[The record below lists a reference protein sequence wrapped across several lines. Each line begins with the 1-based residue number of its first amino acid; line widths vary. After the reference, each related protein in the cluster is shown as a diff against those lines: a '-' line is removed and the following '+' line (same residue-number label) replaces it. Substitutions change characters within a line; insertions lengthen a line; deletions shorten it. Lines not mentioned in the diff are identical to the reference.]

1 VVQAWIASRGLIAL
15 VALLYAVVG
24 HRDLMAMTNNWDAV
38 HFGTLA
44 HTGYDPDDTLM
55 AFFPGLPLLLR
66 VGLLIGLPTQ
76 VAGMIIA
83 AIGSA
88 TAAAALYRLGG
99 PWAAVIWLFAP
110 TAVFTTVGYTEA
122 LFCAFAFW
130 AWERARSDRWA
141 AAAILAG
148 SACTLRVSGLF
159 LVGALLVMI
168 ITSRGV
174 SWPVRGRR
182 AAWLAVPVA
191 VLAAFVLYLHAISG
205 SWTAWYDSQV
215 AGWYRGFTWP
225 WQSFL
230 NTWHAILPG
239 AYADRPYWAWVFR
252 AEMVSMIVGLVVT
265 VWCLT
270 RKLWA
275 EAGWVGVQLLAFS
288 LSYWF
293 MSVNRAVLL
302 WFPLMI
308 MLARWG
314 SGRPGT
320 TAGRV
325 LHRSAVVV
333 GAVAGVLLM
342 LTWAWLYFGGYWAS

>member
-1 VVQAWIASRGLIAL
+1 
-15 VALLYAVVG
+15 
-24 HRDLMAMTNNWDAV
+24 V

-44 HTGYDPDDTLM
+44 LHGYDPGDTLM

-66 VGLLIGLPTQ
+66 LGLLVGLPTP
-76 VAGMIIA
+76 VGGLIVA

-88 TAAAALYRLGG
+88 VAAAALVRLGG
-99 PWAAVIWLFAP
+99 PWAAVIWLFTP

-148 SACTLRVSGLF
+148 LACTLRVSGLF
-159 LVGALLVMI
+159 LIGALLVMI

-174 SWPVRGRR
+174 RWSERGRR

-191 VLAAFVLYLHAISG
+191 VLATFVIYLHTISG
-205 SWTAWYDSQV
+205 SWTAWYDAQV
-215 AGWYRGFTWP
+215 TGWYRGFTWP

-252 AEMVSMIVGLVVT
+252 GEMLSMIIGVVVT
-265 VWCLT
+265 VWCLS

-275 EAGWVGVQLLAFS
+275 EASWVGVQVLAFS

-308 MLARWG
+308 VLARWA
-314 SGRPGT
+314 SRQPR
-320 TAGRV
+320 AAAPRL
-325 LHRSAVVV
+325 LHRAAVAV

-342 LTWAWLYFGGYWAS
+342 LIWAWLYFTGHWAS